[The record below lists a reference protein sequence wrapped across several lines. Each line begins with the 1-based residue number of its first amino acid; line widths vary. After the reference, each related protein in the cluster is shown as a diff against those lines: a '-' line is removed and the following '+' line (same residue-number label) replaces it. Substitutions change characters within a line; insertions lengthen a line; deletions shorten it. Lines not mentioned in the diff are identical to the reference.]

1 MPEPSNDSKE
11 SGDRQPDDDRVF
23 IESVDSLQ
31 VFEDHDTRGDPRYPP
46 VKEPRDVPRSIE
58 EWRRRHNR

>member
-1 MPEPSNDSKE
+1 VQPKMPADKPEENREASKAE
-11 SGDRQPDDDRVF
+11 ISFDLG
-23 IESVDSLQ
+23 SLQ
-31 VFEDHDTRGDPRYPP
+31 FFEDHDTRGDSRYPP